1 MATDIR
7 YAKLKKY
14 KQNPNMFILSYIKKI
29 LDVRGSL
36 DKEAEKYRVVVDI
49 TDFQDPNSQK
59 VIASLTGDT

>member
-1 MATDIR
+1 VATDIS

-14 KQNPNMFILSYIKKI
+14 KQNPNLFILSYIKKI
-29 LDVRGSL
+29 FDVRGSL

-49 TDFQDPNSQK
+49 TDFLDPNSQK